1 MASPANANSI
11 LHDSEQSES
20 ETEQLIAPDEAVQ
33 MRRVQNMQFQDLLA
47 RRAREDTD
55 SHTQRAKAV
64 YDAPDDQLS
73 IASLVAKKDLGLENL
88 DPRAYQIELFERA
101 KNRNIIAVLDT
112 GSGKTLIAVLLLRE
126 ILKQE
131 LEDRAHGKE
140 HRVSV
145 FLVDS
150 VTLVFQQATVLRN
163 NLDQNVAHIYGAI
176 GADLWDEGTWRD
188 QLAKNMVIV
197 CTADIIQQALLNA
210 FIKMSGI
217 NILIFDE
224 AHHTKKEH
232 PYARIIRDSYLK
244 EDISSRPKVFGMT
257 ASPID
262 AKVDIS
268 EAARELELLLD
279 SQIATT
285 SNLSALRQIV
295 SKPTEEI
302 CSFKKLAEPHETEL
316 FKTMK
321 DKFGD
326 IKALAPIFG
335 FAWAASSELGS
346 WCADRVWAKTLVED
360 VIPKLD
366 ACLARENLE
375 GSGDTNQVEKDID
388 RAKKA
393 CEIVKAHHFKSPL
406 EPGQL
411 SSKVELLLAIFSRHF
426 GHEKNK
432 KCIVFTEKRNTARV
446 LLDLCEQLSI
456 PNFRPGV
463 LVGIRKSDL
472 TGATTFRKQF
482 LVLHRF
488 RQGEINCLF
497 ATSVAEEGLDVPD
510 CNLVIRYS
518 IQGADLQRALLRS
531 SRFDLYNT
539 MIQYIQSRGRARH
552 IHSIYVHMVEM
563 DNDEHQKRIQE
574 IQQAEN
580 AMNAFCKALPQDRL
594 LCGDEIN
601 VDKLFENKGEKRTY
615 TIPSTGARLTYRHAI
630 HVLSRYAESLQYEK
644 DLSAQVTYFVNSA
657 GSSFFCEVI
666 LPEKSPIRGLT
677 GGSVSTK
684 VLAKQSAAFD
694 MCMLLRKKN
703 LLDDHFRSIYY
714 KRLPAMRNAKLAIL
728 SKKTNKYAMLWKPSL
743 WKENQGYSPDTLYIT
758 VFSFIPLEPL
768 SREHRNIAV
777 LTRVPL
783 PAIPD
788 FPIFLENDKQTT
800 IKTTTINS
808 TILVIEHELTCLSQ
822 FTLAVF
828 RDVFHKT
835 FEPITET
842 FPYWLAPIK
851 PDVSIDSPNILPK
864 DVIDWKLLE
873 FVNENPEIKWSKE
886 MDPAALLNC
895 FIYDCWDGR
904 RRFFPLSIDPS
915 LRASDPPPPYV
926 PQRKWMKDIFNY
938 SLSLS
943 KNSRP
948 KVLEKAD
955 WEQPVFQAEGICL
968 RRNFLDKATDAERAE
983 PTRSVFCPQPLTIS
997 AIPIPTVTSA
1007 LAFPAIMHRLES
1019 YLIVMEGCQLLGLN
1033 IDTEYALEA
1042 FTKDSDNT
1050 EEHRTLQLHV
1060 QRGMGKN
1067 YERLEF
1073 LGDSFLKMATSIA
1086 LFCQNPDDDEY
1097 EFHVNRMVL
1106 ICNRNLFNAAIK
1118 IGLYKYIR
1126 SRGFSRHAWYP
1137 PGLQLL
1143 HGRNFVRHLESESSH
1158 NLGEKTIADVC
1169 EALIAASF
1177 LTEGKDHPFD
1187 TAVHAVTVFVDSESH
1202 KAKCW
1207 KDYESS
1213 YTKPKYQLK
1222 AVDAHEQDLAN
1233 KIFDLIGYRFSY
1245 PPLLR
1250 SAFTHPSYPSAWAK
1264 VPCYQRLEFL
1274 GDALLDMVC
1283 VDSLFKRF
1291 PDKDPQWLT
1300 EHKMA
1305 MVSNKFLGA
1314 LAVKLG
1320 FHRHLQHFSNPIT
1333 SIIPQYAEELQL
1345 AEEESNGAMDYWLG
1359 TKEAPKC
1366 LPDMVEAFIAAMFV
1380 DSGFN
1385 YTVVQTFF
1393 DTHFSPF
1400 FVDMTL
1406 YDTFANRHPT
1416 TYLYTQLTNVYGC
1429 TNYCLKSGEIPSE
1442 DGEPSLIFAAVMIHG
1457 IPVGEDTGASSR
1469 YAKVRASHKALDAIS
1484 GMLQQDFRRKF
1495 GCNCRQ
1501 LNAKEE
1507 NKGDLGTAI

>member
-1 MASPANANSI
+1 MSSPPNGNPI
-11 LHDSEQSES
+11 LNDSEQSES
-20 ETEQLIAPDEAVQ
+20 ETEQFVAPDETVQ
-33 MRRVQNMQFQDLLA
+33 MRRTQNMQFQDLLT
-47 RRAREDTD
+47 RRVREDVT

-64 YDAPDDQLS
+64 ADAPDEQLS
-73 IASLVAKKDLGLENL
+73 LASLVAKKDLGLENL

-112 GSGKTLIAVLLLRE
+112 GSGKTLIAVLLLRN

-131 LEDRAHGKE
+131 LEDRANGKR

-150 VTLVFQQATVLRN
+150 VTLVFQQAAVLRN
-163 NLDQNVAHIYGAI
+163 NLDQNVGQIYGAI
-176 GADLWDEGTWRD
+176 GSDLWDEEIWQA
-188 QLAKNMVIV
+188 QLTKNMAIV

-217 NILIFDE
+217 NLLIFDE

-244 EDISSRPKVFGMT
+244 EDISTRPKVFGMT

-262 AKVDIS
+262 AKVNIS

-295 SKPTEEI
+295 RKPTEEI
-302 CSFKKLAEPHETEL
+302 RSFKKLVEPYETEL
-316 FKTMK
+316 FRRMK
-321 DKFGD
+321 EKFGD
-326 IKALAPIFG
+326 IKALAPIFE
-335 FAWAASSELGS
+335 FSRAASSELGS

-366 ACLARENLE
+366 ACLAKEGLE
-375 GSGDTNQVEKDID
+375 GSADTYQVERDID
-388 RAKKA
+388 KAKEA
-393 CEIVKAHHFKSPL
+393 CEIVKAHPFKSPL

-411 SSKVELLLAIFSRHF
+411 SSKVELLLAILSRHF
-426 GHEKNK
+426 GHEKEK
-432 KCIVFTEKRNTARV
+432 KCIVFTKKRNTARV
-446 LLDLCEQLSI
+446 LLEFCEQLNI

-482 LVLHRF
+482 LVLLRF
-488 RQGEINCLF
+488 RRGEINCLF

-510 CNLVIRYS
+510 CNLVIR
-518 IQGADLQRALLRS
+518 
-531 SRFDLYNT
+531 FDLYDT

-552 IHSIYVHMVEM
+552 VHSMYIHMVEM
-563 DNDEHQKRIQE
+563 DNDEHHKRIQE
-574 IQQAEN
+574 GQQAEN
-580 AMNAFCKALPQDRL
+580 AMNSFCRALPQDRL
-594 LCGDEIN
+594 LYGDEIN

-615 TIPSTGARLTYRHAI
+615 TIQSTGARLTYRHAMY
-630 HVLSRYAESLQYEK
+630 VLSRYAESLQYEK
-644 DLSAQVTYFVNSA
+644 DISTQVTYFVTSA

-677 GGSVSTK
+677 GGTVSTK

-694 MCMLLRKKN
+694 MCLLLRKKH
-703 LLDDHFRSIYY
+703 LLDDNFRSIYH
-714 KRLPAMRNAKLAIL
+714 KRLPAMRNAKLAIV
-728 SKKTNKYAMLWKPSL
+728 SKKTNKYDMLWKPSI
-743 WKENQGYSPDTLYIT
+743 WRENQGYTPDKLYIM
-758 VFSFIPLEPL
+758 VFSFLPLQPL
-768 SREHRNIAV
+768 SREHRNIAL
-777 LTRVPL
+777 LTRVRL
-783 PAIPD
+783 PVIPN
-788 FPIFLENDKQTT
+788 FPIFLEYDKETTIQTT
-800 IKTTTINS
+800 VVNS
-808 TILVIEHELTCLSQ
+808 TISVLDHDLTCLSQ

-828 RDVFHKT
+828 RDAFHKT

-842 FPYWLAPIK
+842 FPYWLAPVNTEI
-851 PDVSIDSPNILPK
+851 SIDSPNILPK
-864 DVIDWKLLE
+864 DVIDWKLLN
-873 FVNENPEIKWSKE
+873 FVNERPEIKWSKE
-886 MDPAALLNC
+886 MDPAALLSC

-915 LRASDPPPPYV
+915 LRASDTPPSYV
-926 PQRKWMKDIFNY
+926 PPRKWMTDIFNY

-943 KNSRP
+943 KNSRQ
-948 KVLEKAD
+948 KVVDKAD
-955 WEQPVFQAEGICL
+955 WEQPVLIAECVCL
-968 RRNFLDKATDAERAE
+968 RRNFLDKATDAERGE
-983 PTRSVFCPQPLTIS
+983 PTRSVLCPQPLMIS
-997 AIPIPTVTSA
+997 AIPIPNVTSA

-1019 YLIVMEGCQLLGLN
+1019 YLIVMEGCQLLGLE
-1033 IDTEYALEA
+1033 IDPIYALEA

-1050 EEHRTLQLHV
+1050 EDHRTLQLHV

-1097 EFHVNRMVL
+1097 EYHVNRMVL
-1106 ICNRNLFNAAIK
+1106 ICNRNLFNAATK

-1143 HGRNFVRHLESESSH
+1143 HGRNFVRHLESESNHS
-1158 NLGEKTIADVC
+1158 LGEKTIADVC

-1177 LTEGKDHPFD
+1177 LTEGKEHPFD
-1187 TAVHAVTVFVDSESH
+1187 TAVQAVTVFVDSENH
-1202 KAKCW
+1202 KATCW

-1222 AVDAHEQDLAN
+1222 AADANEKDLAN

-1245 PPLLR
+1245 PPILR

-1320 FHRHLQHFSNPIT
+1320 FHRHLQHFSNPIQ
-1333 SIIPQYAEELQL
+1333 SSVPQYAEELQL
-1345 AEEESNGAMDYWLG
+1345 AEEESKGAMDYWLG
-1359 TKEAPKC
+1359 TKESPKC
-1366 LPDMVEAFIAAMFV
+1366 LPDMVEAFVAAIFV

-1385 YTVVQTFF
+1385 YKVVQDFF
-1393 DTHFSPF
+1393 DTHFKPF

-1406 YDTFANRHPT
+1406 YDSFASRHPT
-1416 TYLYTQLTNVYGC
+1416 TYLHMQLTNIYGC
-1429 TNYCLKSGEIPSE
+1429 TNYCLKSGEIPSS
-1442 DGEPSLIFAAVMIHG
+1442 DGDPPLILAAVMIHG
-1457 IPVGEDTGASSR
+1457 IPVGEDTGTSSR
-1469 YAKVRASHKALDAIS
+1469 YAKVRASHKALDEIS

-1495 GCNCRQ
+1495 GCNCREV
-1501 LNAKEE
+1501 NAKEE
-1507 NKGDLGTAI
+1507 NAGDLGTAI